1 MLRKVEALPEF
12 KVACKSAQ
20 DANCKAALLSGP
32 YDASKEG
39 HSNII
44 SLGVIGLSHLIEKV
58 EEWVAGCNE
67 GIESIPRRPLDDE
80 RLKEKH
86 KLLFPDFPGCAVAFE
101 KTLVVERRFVQ
112 TVSLS
117 EIASLDPKNKFAY
130 IVGLLAL
137 LEAKLDALLQSGDRK
152 PEVVLI
158 LLTEE
163 MYETCH
169 VVGNYHRKLRKL
181 KPSDELQLNLFKD
194 FDDFAPPGQGAASG
208 FGYRI
213 LRSALKKIAMSS
225 KRQVPIQIIRER
237 TLLGEETQNLAT
249 RSWNLCTGL
258 YYKTGSLPWI
268 VNDLDSKACF
278 LGISFFH
285 KKTPY
290 KDLVYSSMAHLFS
303 NDFDSI
309 VLRGE
314 PVAFDE
320 VLKAPVLDREK
331 ARRLVQRALEKYEA
345 HRHALPNRIVF
356 HKTSRYTEEEVSG
369 FREALDQLRKPFDLV
384 SITKAP
390 LRLVRWGQYPVPR
403 GSFFEASPLEG
414 FLYTKGFVPDLQTY
428 PGAHIPSPFSV
439 SKAYGDSSV
448 RAICSEILAL
458 TKLNWNTADYCCGVP
473 ITIGFARGVGE
484 VFKEFEDSDAEEP
497 SDLYRFYM

>member
-1 MLRKVEALPEF
+1 VLRKVEALPEF

-20 DANCKAALLSGP
+20 DANCKSALLSGP
-32 YDASKEG
+32 YDARKEG

-44 SLGVIGLSHLIEKV
+44 SLGVIGLSHLIDQAK
-58 EEWVAGCNE
+58 EWIRRCNE
-67 GIESIPRRPLDDE
+67 EIESIPRRQLDDE

-86 KLLFPDFPGCAVAFE
+86 TLLFPAFPGCPVAFE
-101 KTLVVERRFVQ
+101 KTLVIERRFVQ

-117 EIASLDPKNKFAY
+117 EISLLDPRNKFAY

-137 LEAKLDALLQSGDRK
+137 LEAKLDALLQAGDRK

-169 VVGNYHRKLRKL
+169 VVGDYHRKLRKL

-194 FDDFAPPGQGAASG
+194 FDEFVPPGQGMIATS
-208 FGYRI
+208 GYRI

-237 TLLGEETQNLAT
+237 TLLGNETQNLAT

-258 YYKTGSLPWI
+258 YYKTGTLPW
-268 VNDLDSKACF
+268 VVGGLDSKTCF

-285 KKTPY
+285 KKTAY
-290 KDLVYSSMAHLFS
+290 KDVVYSSMAHLFS

-320 VLKAPVLDREK
+320 ILKAPVLDRAK
-331 ARRLVQRALEKYEA
+331 ARRLVERALEKYET
-345 HRHALPNRIVF
+345 HRHVLPHRIVF
-356 HKTSRYTEEEVSG
+356 HKTSQYTDEEISG
-369 FREALDQLRKPFDLV
+369 FREALDHLRKPFDLV
-384 SITKAP
+384 SVTKAP

-403 GSFFEASPLEG
+403 GCFLEASPVEA

-428 PGAHIPSPFSV
+428 PGSHIPSPFWV
-439 SKAYGDSSV
+439 RKAYGDSSM
-448 RAICSEILAL
+448 RIICAEILAL

-484 VFKEFEDSDAEEP
+484 VFKEFDDSDAEEP